1 MKIGLALSGAV
12 ARGVAHLGVLRAL
25 EEHGLPIHCLAGVS
39 AGAIV
44 SALYAAGYRAE
55 DLFAMT
61 GELGWRRFLT
71 PTWPRFGLFS
81 MIKLEWWARR
91 FLGQRDLR
99 DLPLPCG
106 IGLTDFDTGA
116 PVMALSGPAAV
127 LVRAASSVPGFVAPV
142 WVNGRRLC
150 DGGISYN
157 LPVAVAR
164 ALGAEVVIGV
174 DLFVPHQRDVGA
186 FLGPLAVGLFTVE
199 NLVRRSG
206 GGLEQAD
213 VLIAPG
219 ELAGATYLNFGAQP
233 QQALYA
239 LGYRAGQA
247 AWPRIAQALERAHG

>member
-12 ARGVAHLGVLRAL
+12 ARGVTHLGVLRAF
-25 EEHGLPIHCLAGVS
+25 EEHGLPIHCVAGVS

-44 SALYAAGYRAE
+44 GTLYAAGWRAE
-55 DLFAMT
+55 ELFALT

-91 FLGQRDLR
+91 FLGNRDLR
-99 DLPLPCG
+99 DLSLPCG
-106 IGLTDFDTGA
+106 IGLTDFDTGE
-116 PVMALSGPAAV
+116 PVAALAGPAAV
-127 LVRAASSVPGFVAPV
+127 LVRAASSVPGFVSPV

-150 DGGISYN
+150 DGGISN
-157 LPVAVAR
+157 NVPVAVAR
-164 ALGAEVVIGV
+164 ALGAEMVIGV
-174 DLFVPHQRDVGA
+174 DLFVPHQRDFGA
-186 FLGPLAVGLFTVE
+186 PLGALAVGLFTVE

-213 VLIAPG
+213 VLVSPG
-219 ELAGATYLNFGAQP
+219 ELAGSTYFDFGAQP
-233 QQALYA
+233 QRAFYA

-247 AWPRIAQALERAHG
+247 AWPRVERALQSAHG